1 MYALLL
7 LFAFLPQALEAHAVD
22 EPYQK
27 IEITDAD
34 VKAAAKTALS
44 VVKRKGTLVSAE
56 RHTISANNIRLCISM
71 NRGADYEFARVV
83 LSRDNARK
91 RWEVAVWS
99 WGSCGR

>member
-1 MYALLL
+1 MYSLLL
-7 LFAFLPQALEAHAVD
+7 LFMFLPQAPAAPAAE
-22 EPYQK
+22 EPYRE

-34 VKAAAKTALS
+34 VKAAAKAALS
-44 VVKRKGTLVSAE
+44 VVKRKGRLISAE

-83 LSRDNARK
+83 LSRNNAK
-91 RWEVAVWS
+91 RWEVTIWS